1 MAKDKKGSSSIKRVT
16 MLLED
21 ISNNKECIKTE
32 PSTKIDISYNKEL
45 HTELKEIGKSKD
57 VSLIINAERVIIEDK
72 IERSKSEGTFNKGS
86 DKSLNESIKDLSMAL
101 NSLDKVYDKKWY
113 KSFDANITDKK
124 VDRINGV
131 PRDPVHRFIDSNITR
146 VNNSII
152 SSTANKNER
161 NILVERVSN
170 MKVAKI
176 EYMKLQA
183 KTLDIDLPEKSKRLE
198 KERDWK

>member
-1 MAKDKKGSSSIKRVT
+1 MEKDKKGSSSIKRVT

-161 NILVERVSN
+161 NLLIERVSN
-170 MKVAKI
+170 LRVAKI

-198 KERDWK
+198 KERD

>member
-198 KERDWK
+198 KERD

>member
-1 MAKDKKGSSSIKRVT
+1 MEKEKKDAIEISKIVNI
-16 MLLED
+16 LEN
-21 ISNNKECIKTE
+21 ISENKENMKTE
-32 PSTKIDISYNKEL
+32 QSTKKDIAYNKEL
-45 HTELKEIGKSKD
+45 HSKLKEIGKSKD

-72 IERSKSEGTFNKGS
+72 IDRSKSEGTFNKGS

-101 NSLDKVYDKKWY
+101 NSLDKVYDKEWY

-124 VDRINGV
+124 IDRIKGV

-170 MKVAKI
+170 MKIAKN
-176 EYMKLQA
+176 EYMQLQA

-198 KERDWK
+198 KERD

>member
-1 MAKDKKGSSSIKRVT
+1 MAKDKKYSGSIKRVT

-21 ISNNKECIKTE
+21 ISNNKEYVKTE
-32 PSTKIDISYNKEL
+32 PSTKIDVSYNKEL
-45 HTELKEIGKSKD
+45 HNELKEIGKSKD

-72 IERSKSEGTFNKGS
+72 IDRSKSEGTFNKGS
-86 DKSLNESIKDLSMAL
+86 DKSLNESIKDLSLAL

-170 MKVAKI
+170 MKVAKN

-198 KERDWK
+198 KERD

>member
-86 DKSLNESIKDLSMAL
+86 DKSLNESIKDLSLAL

>member
-1 MAKDKKGSSSIKRVT
+1 MEKAKKNAIGIKKISNILENISENKENMKTEQSIKK
-16 MLLED
+16 D
-21 ISNNKECIKTE
+21 IA
-32 PSTKIDISYNKEL
+32 YNKEL

-72 IERSKSEGTFNKGS
+72 IDRSKSEGTFNKGS
-86 DKSLNESIKDLSMAL
+86 DKSLNESIKDLSLAL

-170 MKVAKI
+170 LKVAKN
-176 EYMKLQA
+176 EYMMLQA
-183 KTLDIDLPEKSKRLE
+183 KTLDIELPEKSKRLE
-198 KERDWK
+198 KERD